1 MKKLVII
8 SGFIGI
14 IWKFSGGED
23 DSRARRS
30 ARVAAKP
37 RTNSVVSLSRRPTLG
52 LYWTPTRV
60 GLKAKPPTGEM
71 RFKRPVQYEA
81 EEELS

>member
-1 MKKLVII
+1 MIKVRIKPNEETLHY
-8 SGFIGI
+8 F
-14 IWKFSGGED
+14 WFY
-23 DSRARRS
+23 RARRS
-30 ARVAAKP
+30 ARVSAKP

-52 LYWTPTRV
+52 LYWIPTRV

>member
-1 MKKLVII
+1 M
-8 SGFIGI
+8 
-14 IWKFSGGED
+14 
-23 DSRARRS
+23 
-30 ARVAAKP
+30 AAKP

-52 LYWTPTRV
+52 LYWIPTRV

-71 RFKRPVQYEA
+71 RFKRPVQYEYEA